1 MDAAYVTDA
10 DQDLD
15 CSKKGGYCMKKWMMA
30 TVVSCMVLTGCGMGT
45 SVSEAGMETESSM
58 ELGSIEDIAA
68 VEVTKNLA
76 TTEQLG
82 IKELTNNWPENV
94 YYDANGVYADPLST
108 TIEITEP
115 VTLTISGVTMDGSLR
130 LKILNQDTYEVF
142 LDEKNPEGEY
152 TVSLNQSGMYTI
164 LFYAKEH
171 VGSVDIAPE
180 EI

>member
-1 MDAAYVTDA
+1 MDDGNGCFLYGSHRLWNGDFRV
-10 DQDLD
+10 
-15 CSKKGGYCMKKWMMA
+15 GGGNGDRIFY
-30 TVVSCMVLTGCGMGT
+30 
-45 SVSEAGMETESSM
+45 

-171 VGSVDIAPE
+171 VGSVDIVPE

>member
-1 MDAAYVTDA
+1 
-10 DQDLD
+10 
-15 CSKKGGYCMKKWMMA
+15 MKKWMMA

-68 VEVTKNLA
+68 IELTKNIEM
-76 TTEQLG
+76 TEQLG

-94 YYDANGVYADPLST
+94 YYNANGVCADPLST
-108 TIEITEP
+108 TIEIIEP

-130 LKILNQDTYEVF
+130 LKIMNQDTYEVC
-142 LDEKNPEGEY
+142 LNEKNPDGEY
-152 TVSLNQSGMYTI
+152 AVSLDQPGIYTI

-171 VGSVDIAPE
+171 VGSVDIVPE